1 MLLKKEEIKIGQ
13 AEILKILEK
22 NKGKWLS
29 TIEIRLKL
37 NQNSSVITKALNQMF
52 KYKEVERKELPI
64 TEDSERYVFFWCIK

>member
-1 MLLKKEEIKIGQ
+1 MGQ
-13 AEILKILEK
+13 SEILKILEK

-52 KYKEVERKELPI
+52 KYKEVEIKELPI

>member
-1 MLLKKEEIKIGQ
+1 MGQ

-22 NKGKWLS
+22 NKGKWIS

-52 KYKEVERKELPI
+52 KYNEVDRKELPVNK
-64 TEDSERYVFFWCIK
+64 DSERYVFFWSIK